1 MAWSWRAPQ
10 LREPFDPN
18 READRRDRAGAAE
31 PREPT
36 AIESAR
42 HQLADGLRAGV
53 VKLEHEPGVIIEA
66 AAEGGGKADAT
77 DVDAACGKKAGA
89 ALEQVERGV
98 ERDLGLAR
106 EGAQVRRG
114 LIGIAAEGWDARNGE
129 PVGEDG
135 RGRLGVGA
143 GERGEHA
150 LVFRPRVRGAEG
162 KPIEI
167 L

>member
-31 PREPT
+31 PREQT
-36 AIESAR
+36 VIASAR

-114 LIGIAAEGWDARNGE
+114 LIGIAADGE
-129 PVGEDG
+129 EFFDQC
-135 RGRLGVGA
+135 A
-143 GERGEHA
+143 G
-150 LVFRPRVRGAEG
+150 
-162 KPIEI
+162 
-167 L
+167 